1 MSDAGDVSD
10 VNKIAFLR
18 ALAGED
24 RMLGVA
30 WYYPPNHDGR
40 SQGRRL
46 EWRDKAAWQT
56 LDDELYTV
64 LATLPEHSV
73 AALEQVVIW
82 PEGAL
87 FHRQPVPF
95 HRLRSA

>member
-1 MSDAGDVSD
+1 M
-10 VNKIAFLR
+10 
-18 ALAGED
+18 
-24 RMLGVA
+24 
-30 WYYPPNHDGR
+30 
-40 SQGRRL
+40 
-46 EWRDKAAWQT
+46 AWQT
-56 LDDELYTV
+56 LDEEPYTG
-64 LATLPEHSV
+64 LATLPERSV